1 MYGALGATGNRG
13 RGVESVVGVAIVT
26 VAVVGVDVVTVD
38 DVDAEGWDS
47 AFARRGRRV

>member
-1 MYGALGATGNRG
+1 MYGALRATGNRG

-26 VAVVGVDVVTVD
+26 VDVVTVD

-47 AFARRGRRV
+47 AFAHRGRRV